1 MAEAGRG
8 LSEQTLAVIT
18 ALQQNEVTERQIY
31 LNLSQRVKKESDRAT
46 LRRIAGEE
54 AKHAET
60 WRRYTNKK
68 LRPQWIKVWFYT
80 LVSIILGYTF
90 TIKIMEKGEKVA
102 QRNYGQLIM
111 EVPEAAQILREEE
124 EHEEALA
131 QILREEEEHE
141 EALIAM
147 LDEDRL
153 QYVGSMVLG
162 LNDALVEL
170 TGTLAGLSFA
180 LQNNRLVALS
190 GLITGI
196 SATLSMA
203 SSEYLSARSEGST
216 DAYKSAL
223 YTGVMYIFA
232 VVCLV
237 LPYLLYPADQ
247 YLAALLTMLAIVVVI
262 ILAFTYYISVAKDL
276 PFKKRFTEMATI
288 SLSVAVLSFLVGFLV
303 KHFLGI
309 DI

>member
-46 LRRIAGEE
+46 LKRIAGEE

-111 EVPEAAQILREEE
+111 EVPEA
-124 EHEEALA
+124 A

>member
-1 MAEAGRG
+1 MADVSNA
-8 LSEQTLAVIT
+8 LSEKTLTIIT
-18 ALQQNEVTERQIY
+18 GLQQNEVTERQIY
-31 LNLSQRVKKESDRAT
+31 LNLARRVGKESDKAT

-54 AKHAET
+54 GKHAET
-60 WRRYTNKK
+60 WRRYTNKRLK
-68 LRPQWIKVWFYT
+68 PQWLKVWFYT
-80 LVSIILGYTF
+80 VVSLILGYTF

-102 QRNYGQLIM
+102 QSNYADLIA
-111 EVPEAAQILREEE
+111 EVPEAET
-124 EHEEALA
+124 
-131 QILREEEEHE
+131 ILREEEEHE

-147 LDEDRL
+147 LDEERL

-180 LQNNRLVALS
+180 LQNNRIVALS

-203 SSEYLSARSEGST
+203 SSEYLSARSEGNA
-216 DAYKSAL
+216 DAVKSAL
-223 YTGVMYIFA
+223 YTGIMYIFA
-232 VVCLV
+232 VVFLV

-247 YLAALLTMLAIVVVI
+247 YLGALFTMLLIVIAII
-262 ILAFTYYISVAKDL
+262 FAFTYYISVAKDL
-276 PFKKRFTEMATI
+276 PFRKRFLEMAAI
-288 SLSVAVLSFLVGFLV
+288 SLSVAVLSFAVGFAI

>member
-1 MAEAGRG
+1 MSTSTSGKI
-8 LSEQTLAVIT
+8 LSEQTLAIIT
-18 ALQQNEVTERQIY
+18 DLQQNEVTERQIY
-31 LNLSQRVKKESDRAT
+31 LNLAKRVKKESDRAT

-68 LRPQWIKVWFYT
+68 LKPQWIKVWFYT
-80 LVSIILGYTF
+80 IVSIILGYTF
-90 TIKIMEKGEKVA
+90 AIKIMEKGEKVA
-102 QRNYGQLIM
+102 QQNYGQLLS
-111 EVPEAAQILREEE
+111 EVPEAE
-124 EHEEALA
+124 

-180 LQNNRLVALS
+180 LQNNKLVALS

-232 VVCLV
+232 VVFLV
-237 LPYLLYPADQ
+237 LPYLLYPVDQ
-247 YLAALLTMLAIVVVI
+247 YLAALITMLAIVVI
-262 ILAFTYYISVAKDL
+262 IIFAFTYYISVAKDL
-276 PFKKRFTEMATI
+276 PFKKRFAEMATI
-288 SLSVAVLSFLVGFLV
+288 SLSVAVLSFLVGFIV
-303 KHFLGI
+303 KYFLGI

>member
-1 MAEAGRG
+1 MSTSTSGKI
-8 LSEQTLAVIT
+8 LSEQTLAIIT
-18 ALQQNEVTERQIY
+18 DLQQNEVTERQIY
-31 LNLSQRVKKESDRAT
+31 LNLAKKVKKESDRVT

-68 LRPQWIKVWFYT
+68 LKPQWIKVWFYT
-80 LVSIILGYTF
+80 IVSIILGYTF
-90 TIKIMEKGEKVA
+90 AIKIMEKGEKVA
-102 QRNYGQLIM
+102 QQNYGQLLS
-111 EVPEAAQILREEE
+111 EVPEAE
-124 EHEEALA
+124 

-180 LQNNRLVALS
+180 LQNNKLVALS

-232 VVCLV
+232 VVFLV
-237 LPYLLYPADQ
+237 LPYLLYPVDQ
-247 YLAALLTMLAIVVVI
+247 YLAALITMLAIVVI
-262 ILAFTYYISVAKDL
+262 IIFAFTYYISVAKDL
-276 PFKKRFTEMATI
+276 PFKKRFAEMATI
-288 SLSVAVLSFLVGFLV
+288 SLSVAVLSFLVGFIV
-303 KHFLGI
+303 KYFLGI

>member
-1 MAEAGRG
+1 MSTSTSGKI
-8 LSEQTLAVIT
+8 LSEQTLAIIT
-18 ALQQNEVTERQIY
+18 DLQQNEVTERQIY
-31 LNLSQRVKKESDRAT
+31 LNLAKKVKKESDRAT

-68 LRPQWIKVWFYT
+68 LKPQWIKVWFYT
-80 LVSIILGYTF
+80 IVSIILGYTF
-90 TIKIMEKGEKVA
+90 AIKIMEKGEKVA
-102 QRNYGQLIM
+102 QQNYGQLLS
-111 EVPEAAQILREEE
+111 EVPEAE
-124 EHEEALA
+124 

-180 LQNNRLVALS
+180 LQNNKLVALS

-232 VVCLV
+232 VVFLV
-237 LPYLLYPADQ
+237 LPYLLYPVDQ
-247 YLAALLTMLAIVVVI
+247 YLAALITMLAIVVI
-262 ILAFTYYISVAKDL
+262 IIFAFTYYISVAKDL
-276 PFKKRFTEMATI
+276 PFKKRFAEMATI
-288 SLSVAVLSFLVGFLV
+288 SLSVAVLSFLVGFIV
-303 KHFLGI
+303 KYFLGI

>member
-31 LNLSQRVKKESDRAT
+31 LNLSQRIKKESDRAT

-111 EVPEAAQILREEE
+111 EVPEA
-124 EHEEALA
+124 A